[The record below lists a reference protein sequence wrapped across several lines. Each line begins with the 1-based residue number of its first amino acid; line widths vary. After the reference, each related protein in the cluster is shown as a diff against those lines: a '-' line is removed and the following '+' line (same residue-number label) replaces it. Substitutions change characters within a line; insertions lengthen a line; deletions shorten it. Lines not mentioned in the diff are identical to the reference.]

1 MARNLPERRGER
13 SLLSKADD
21 LLLVVVAAVVV
32 LGALQLVGWI
42 VSTIAFL
49 VKVAVVAVVV
59 AVGLAWVARR

>member
-21 LLLVVVAAVVV
+21 LLLVVVAAVV
-32 LGALQLVGWI
+32 
-42 VSTIAFL
+42 
-49 VKVAVVAVVV
+49 AVVV